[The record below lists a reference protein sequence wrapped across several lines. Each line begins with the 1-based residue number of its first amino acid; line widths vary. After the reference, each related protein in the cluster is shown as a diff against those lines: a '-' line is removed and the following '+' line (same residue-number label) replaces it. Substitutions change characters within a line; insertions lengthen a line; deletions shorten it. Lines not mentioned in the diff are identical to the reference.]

1 MSLGADSDRE
11 AASSPPAG
19 VPPGRPPDT
28 YSDLVRA
35 LFPRL
40 TAGIRW
46 GLDRTERLLAGVG
59 DPHLRFPTIHVGG
72 TNGKGSVSA
81 LMAAILSAA
90 GHRVGLY
97 TSPHLCSFR
106 ERIRVDGEPVSEP
119 ALLAAARALWPG
131 LEREAPSFF
140 ESTTA
145 LAFLALAQAGV
156 DVAVVE
162 VGLGGRLDAT
172 NVIRPRVVVLTNV
185 ALDHAQYLGET
196 REAIAREKAGI
207 IKPATPVITAE
218 ADPAIRAIFRE
229 RAAELGAPFHSVRLE
244 RTWEARTGRSGVRLR
259 LPTGRWGVLE
269 LSTPLA
275 GMHQAE
281 NAALAVRALELL
293 GPDLRPDAGAV
304 VRGAAAVRW
313 PGRLQREEVDG
324 RTWLFDVA
332 HNVAGIEALT
342 AALPRLE
349 LPRPVVAL
357 VGILGDKDWGNMLPR
372 LFAAVD
378 GAVLT
383 EPPTAP
389 AGRRWDPAGALE
401 AAGPGGDAE
410 IVPDFVA
417 ALHRARERAGAG
429 TVLVT
434 GSFHTVGD
442 ALAALGIPPCGVDL
456 PLPRSFGPV

>member
-1 MSLGADSDRE
+1 MADSDRE
-11 AASSPPAG
+11 AAPSPPAG
-19 VPPGRPPDT
+19 PPPGPPPDT
-28 YSDLVRA
+28 YSDLVRE

-46 GLDRTERLLAGVG
+46 GLDRVERLLRDVG
-59 DPHLRFPTIHVGG
+59 DPQLGFPTIHVGG

-81 LMAAILSAA
+81 LLASVLSAA
-90 GHRVGLY
+90 GLRVGLY

-106 ERIRVDGEPVSEP
+106 ERIRIDGEPLDEP

-131 LEREAPSFF
+131 IEREAPSFF

-145 LAFLALAQAGV
+145 VAFLALAEAAV

-172 NVIRPRVVVLTNV
+172 NVVRPEVAVLTNV
-185 ALDHAQYLGET
+185 ALDHAQYLGDT

-207 IKPATPVITAE
+207 IKAATPVVTAE
-218 ADPAIRAIFRE
+218 TDPAIRAILRE
-229 RAAELGAPFHSVRLE
+229 RAAGLGAAFHSVLIE
-244 RTWEARTGRSGVRLR
+244 PSWQVRTGPWGTSLR
-259 LPTGRWGVLE
+259 LPTAQWGTLE
-269 LSTPLA
+269 LSTPLP
-275 GMHQAE
+275 GVHQAA

-293 GPDLRPDAGAV
+293 RPGLRPDAEAI
-304 VRGAAAVRW
+304 VRGVAAVRW
-313 PGRLQREEVDG
+313 PGRLQREQVDG

-332 HNVAGIEALT
+332 HNVAGIEALV
-342 AALPRLE
+342 AALPWLE

-357 VGILGDKDWGNMLPR
+357 VGILGDKDWGGMLPR

-389 AGRRWDPAGALE
+389 AGRRWDPVAALS
-401 AAGPGGDAE
+401 ASRPSGGAE
-410 IVPDFVA
+410 IVPDFTA
-417 ALHRARERAGAG
+417 ALGRARERAGEG

-442 ALAALGIPPCGVDL
+442 ALAALGIPPCDVDP
-456 PLPRSFGPV
+456 PLPPSAGPV